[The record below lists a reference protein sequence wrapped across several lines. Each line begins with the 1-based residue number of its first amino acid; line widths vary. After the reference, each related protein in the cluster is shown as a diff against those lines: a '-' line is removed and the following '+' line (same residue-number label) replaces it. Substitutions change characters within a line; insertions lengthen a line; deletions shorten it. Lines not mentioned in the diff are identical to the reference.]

1 MASVTFKRGTKAEIE
16 STQIQ
21 DGQLLMETDQLNNNK
36 IYLDLPNGTRVPVG
50 GSGAWVGT
58 QEEFEL
64 AVEEGKIADG
74 TQVIITDDY
83 ESGITASM
91 TLYSNAQSGLVATNV
106 QSAIDEVSAKIGQ
119 ENISQVGNSVTGAIN
134 NLNSNLSK
142 ANQGVGAI
150 SSSGIQDDRFTIPS
164 GAFSFIPFSI
174 DRKNTNTD
182 VFTSADRLGC
192 LIKQSGLY
200 SVRVKLH
207 MYLVKDHNVD
217 IRIVR
222 YQQGEEISVE
232 RITIIGNNEQYHEDR
247 TFILE
252 HNASGNDRFNVQ
264 IMSNG
269 SDDFIYGAS
278 EAADSVLEVIKI
290 ANV

>member
-58 QEEFEL
+58 KKEFEV

-134 NLNSNLSK
+134 NLNSNLEYFVDMKNNNNIFKFTDTYSLQINCPNGYG
-142 ANQGVGAI
+142 AMTIYGFMQNYGSFIVHVVCTTGNASLIDVVNQASGVGFLKI
-150 SSSGIQDDRFTIPS
+150 RWDS
-164 GAFSFIPFSI
+164 
-174 DRKNTNTD
+174 NT
-182 VFTSADRLGC
+182 
-192 LIKQSGLY
+192 K
-200 SVRVKLH
+200 KLH
-207 MYLVKDHNVD
+207 IYCESTERPFAGVAIGMLV
-217 IRIVR
+217 
-222 YQQGEEISVE
+222 
-232 RITIIGNNEQYHEDR
+232 
-247 TFILE
+247 
-252 HNASGNDRFNVQ
+252 
-264 IMSNG
+264 
-269 SDDFIYGAS
+269 
-278 EAADSVLEVIKI
+278 
-290 ANV
+290 

>member
-58 QEEFEL
+58 QEEFKL

-134 NLNSNLSK
+134 NLNSNLTQYKNSIYNMDNVK
-142 ANQGVGAI
+142 ITRFGIAADRMYIEFFDKDENSYAFRVGI
-150 SSSGIQDDRFTIPS
+150 SS
-164 GAFSFIPFSI
+164 
-174 DRKNTNTD
+174 K
-182 VFTSADRLGC
+182 
-192 LIKQSGLY
+192 
-200 SVRVKLH
+200 
-207 MYLVKDHNVD
+207 
-217 IRIVR
+217 
-222 YQQGEEISVE
+222 
-232 RITIIGNNEQYHEDR
+232 
-247 TFILE
+247 
-252 HNASGNDRFNVQ
+252 
-264 IMSNG
+264 
-269 SDDFIYGAS
+269 
-278 EAADSVLEVIKI
+278 EVIVDSTI
-290 ANV
+290 NGVFSRNQIL

>member
-58 QEEFEL
+58 KEEFEL

-106 QSAIDEVSAKIGQ
+106 QGAIDE
-119 ENISQVGNSVTGAIN
+119 
-134 NLNSNLSK
+134 LNSNFT
-142 ANQGVGAI
+142 NMII
-150 SSSGIQDDRFTIPS
+150 SARFTFPKKDAGTS
-164 GAFSFIPFSI
+164 GFEKIALDKDIGNKKVCISI
-174 DRKNTNTD
+174 ASDNIRATNGLQIFPIYNTND
-182 VFTSADRLGC
+182 YIWLNYYAP
-192 LIKQSGLY
+192 QN
-200 SVRVKLH
+200 
-207 MYLVKDHNVD
+207 M
-217 IRIVR
+217 
-222 YQQGEEISVE
+222 VE
-232 RITIIGNNEQYHEDR
+232 QIEFVGY
-247 TFILE
+247 FI
-252 HNASGNDRFNVQ
+252 
-264 IMSNG
+264 
-269 SDDFIYGAS
+269 
-278 EAADSVLEVIKI
+278 
-290 ANV
+290 

>member
-16 STQIQ
+16 NTQIQ

-58 QEEFEL
+58 KKEFEV

-134 NLNSNLSK
+134 NLNSNLDLCNDFGSLYFINSFNYSTDTLVTWGYIK
-142 ANQGVGAI
+142 CRYFLLSIESEIEGTRINSI
-150 SSSGIQDDRFTIPS
+150 MIP
-164 GAFSFIPFSI
+164 
-174 DRKNTNTD
+174 
-182 VFTSADRLGC
+182 TS
-192 LIKQSGLY
+192 Q
-200 SVRVKLH
+200 
-207 MYLVKDHNVD
+207 
-217 IRIVR
+217 
-222 YQQGEEISVE
+222 
-232 RITIIGNNEQYHEDR
+232 
-247 TFILE
+247 
-252 HNASGNDRFNVQ
+252 
-264 IMSNG
+264 NG
-269 SDDFIYGAS
+269 SDILYSSYKQHIISGKNISDADCKAIFKPES
-278 EAADSVLEVIKI
+278 ENSATIRTVNCSLKLYAIK
-290 ANV
+290 

>member
-58 QEEFEL
+58 KEEFEL

-134 NLNSNLSK
+134 NLNSN
-142 ANQGVGAI
+142 
-150 SSSGIQDDRFTIPS
+150 
-164 GAFSFIPFSI
+164 FSELKKI
-174 DRKNTNTD
+174 
-182 VFTSADRLGC
+182 
-192 LIKQSGLY
+192 Y
-200 SVRVKLH
+200 SVEIECGSIQINAKSFAIVNTGSKL
-207 MYLVKDHNVD
+207 YGKKIINIEPIPTASDIDGYISALCTANHNWIMVFNAYSET
-217 IRIVR
+217 RS
-222 YQQGEEISVE
+222 YNSISFKV
-232 RITIIGNNEQYHEDR
+232 TY
-247 TFILE
+247 TL
-252 HNASGNDRFNVQ
+252 
-264 IMSNG
+264 
-269 SDDFIYGAS
+269 
-278 EAADSVLEVIKI
+278 
-290 ANV
+290 

>member
-16 STQIQ
+16 STQVQ

-58 QEEFEL
+58 KEEFEV

-134 NLNSNLSK
+134 NLNSNLNEKIEKIFEGKIESNFATEK
-142 ANQGVGAI
+142 SILDYSSVVFITSTGMYYLKPKDKEYLYNCDNYVSIGTDINLNIFVHNNGTTFTNYNETIYAI
-150 SSSGIQDDRFTIPS
+150 LGI
-164 GAFSFIPFSI
+164 
-174 DRKNTNTD
+174 K
-182 VFTSADRLGC
+182 
-192 LIKQSGLY
+192 
-200 SVRVKLH
+200 
-207 MYLVKDHNVD
+207 
-217 IRIVR
+217 
-222 YQQGEEISVE
+222 
-232 RITIIGNNEQYHEDR
+232 
-247 TFILE
+247 
-252 HNASGNDRFNVQ
+252 
-264 IMSNG
+264 
-269 SDDFIYGAS
+269 
-278 EAADSVLEVIKI
+278 
-290 ANV
+290 

>member
-16 STQIQ
+16 NTQIQ

-58 QEEFEL
+58 KEEFEL

-134 NLNSNLSK
+134 NLNSNLTKYKNSIY
-142 ANQGVGAI
+142 NMDNVEI
-150 SSSGIQDDRFTIPS
+150 TRFGI
-164 GAFSFIPFSI
+164 A
-174 DRKNTNTD
+174 
-182 VFTSADRLGC
+182 ADRMYIEFFDKDGN
-192 LIKQSGLY
+192 SY
-200 SVRVKLH
+200 AFRV
-207 MYLVKDHNVD
+207 
-217 IRIVR
+217 
-222 YQQGEEISVE
+222 G
-232 RITIIGNNEQYHEDR
+232 
-247 TFILE
+247 IL
-252 HNASGNDRFNVQ
+252 SK
-264 IMSNG
+264 
-269 SDDFIYGAS
+269 
-278 EAADSVLEVIKI
+278 EVIVDSTI
-290 ANV
+290 NGVFSRNQII

>member
-58 QEEFEL
+58 KEEFEL

-119 ENISQVGNSVTGAIN
+119 ENISQVGNSVTSAIN
-134 NLNSNLSK
+134 NLNSNFSNNIEKCSK
-142 ANQGVGAI
+142 ILGFSQNKSLGQAVSEHINKLVPFGEGIIHGINIAGTPLNDTNDIIIKVININGNNWYRVVIYDCQ
-150 SSSGIQDDRFTIPS
+150 SSSIHTI
-164 GAFSFIPFSI
+164 
-174 DRKNTNTD
+174 TNIAG
-182 VFTSADRLGC
+182 SW
-192 LIKQSGLY
+192 S
-200 SVRVKLH
+200 
-207 MYLVKDHNVD
+207 NW
-217 IRIVR
+217 
-222 YQQGEEISVE
+222 
-232 RITIIGNNEQYHEDR
+232 ITI
-247 TFILE
+247 
-252 HNASGNDRFNVQ
+252 S
-264 IMSNG
+264 
-269 SDDFIYGAS
+269 
-278 EAADSVLEVIKI
+278 
-290 ANV
+290 

>member
-16 STQIQ
+16 NTQIQ

-58 QEEFEL
+58 KEEFEL

-134 NLNSNLSK
+134 NLNSNFNEL
-142 ANQGVGAI
+142 
-150 SSSGIQDDRFTIPS
+150 RFIKFTPTINS
-164 GAFSFIPFSI
+164 EYATGYVIAYSIYGKVSLMAEIIVTKDIPKWTHIIEGLPSI
-174 DRKNTNTD
+174 DTPQPVNMRDINNN
-182 VFTSADRLGC
+182 A
-192 LIKQSGLY
+192 
-200 SVRVKLH
+200 SV
-207 MYLVKDHNVD
+207 
-217 IRIVR
+217 
-222 YQQGEEISVE
+222 
-232 RITIIGNNEQYHEDR
+232 QYHKSG
-247 TFILE
+247 FIQSINTGL
-252 HNASGNDRFNVQ
+252 AAGTYVFN
-264 IMSNG
+264 
-269 SDDFIYGAS
+269 
-278 EAADSVLEVIKI
+278 L
-290 ANV
+290 

>member
-58 QEEFEL
+58 KEEFEL

-106 QSAIDEVSAKIGQ
+106 QSAIDELDSTID
-119 ENISQVGNSVTGAIN
+119 T
-134 NLNSNLSK
+134 LNSNFNNSIYCGNAKITFDGGGDSAVLLHNK
-142 ANQGVGAI
+142 NL
-150 SSSGIQDDRFTIPS
+150 DNPS
-164 GAFSFIPFSI
+164 NYMCF
-174 DRKNTNTD
+174 
-182 VFTSADRLGC
+182 V
-192 LIKQSGLY
+192 
-200 SVRVKLH
+200 
-207 MYLVKDHNVD
+207 
-217 IRIVR
+217 
-222 YQQGEEISVE
+222 
-232 RITIIGNNEQYHEDR
+232 IT
-247 TFILE
+247 
-252 HNASGNDRFNVQ
+252 
-264 IMSNG
+264 
-269 SDDFIYGAS
+269 
-278 EAADSVLEVIKI
+278 VLMRMCSCI
-290 ANV
+290 

>member
-58 QEEFEL
+58 KEEFEV

-106 QSAIDEVSAKIGQ
+106 QGAIDE
-119 ENISQVGNSVTGAIN
+119 
-134 NLNSNLSK
+134 LNSNLK
-142 ANQGVGAI
+142 VNNYNI
-150 SSSGIQDDRFTIPS
+150 SLPSDWIGFCTLYEYGNIGFISFTYLLY
-164 GAFSFIPFSI
+164 FSFKLSNEFDLSNSLLFSFPFSFVN
-174 DRKNTNTD
+174 R
-182 VFTSADRLGC
+182 C
-192 LIKQSGLY
+192 
-200 SVRVKLH
+200 
-207 MYLVKDHNVD
+207 
-217 IRIVR
+217 
-222 YQQGEEISVE
+222 
-232 RITIIGNNEQYHEDR
+232 
-247 TFILE
+247 
-252 HNASGNDRFNVQ
+252 FN
-264 IMSNG
+264 
-269 SDDFIYGAS
+269 
-278 EAADSVLEVIKI
+278 
-290 ANV
+290 

>member
-16 STQIQ
+16 STQVQ

-58 QEEFEL
+58 KKEFEV
-64 AVEEGKIADG
+64 AVKEGKIADG

-134 NLNSNLSK
+134 NLNSNLANIIIYDTVTRTTSNDCLTGISK
-142 ANQGVGAI
+142 AG
-150 SSSGIQDDRFTIPS
+150 
-164 GAFSFIPFSI
+164 FIPIFAYVISPTTSAQRNVVI
-174 DRKNTNTD
+174 QYNPYNKNFYANCVGLASTD
-182 VFTSADRLGC
+182 VTLGVVYF
-192 LIKQSGLY
+192 K
-200 SVRVKLH
+200 
-207 MYLVKDHNVD
+207 
-217 IRIVR
+217 
-222 YQQGEEISVE
+222 
-232 RITIIGNNEQYHEDR
+232 
-247 TFILE
+247 
-252 HNASGNDRFNVQ
+252 A
-264 IMSNG
+264 
-269 SDDFIYGAS
+269 
-278 EAADSVLEVIKI
+278 
-290 ANV
+290 

>member
-106 QSAIDEVSAKIGQ
+106 QGAIDE
-119 ENISQVGNSVTGAIN
+119 
-134 NLNSNLSK
+134 LNSNFNNCVKYSGGESAVIQRYYINCGSINPKTLSINYIK
-142 ANQGVGAI
+142 LN
-150 SSSGIQDDRFTIPS
+150 
-164 GAFSFIPFSI
+164 FS
-174 DRKNTNTD
+174 N
-182 VFTSADRLGC
+182 
-192 LIKQSGLY
+192 
-200 SVRVKLH
+200 
-207 MYLVKDHNVD
+207 
-217 IRIVR
+217 
-222 YQQGEEISVE
+222 
-232 RITIIGNNEQYHEDR
+232 
-247 TFILE
+247 LE
-252 HNASGNDRFNVQ
+252 
-264 IMSNG
+264 
-269 SDDFIYGAS
+269 
-278 EAADSVLEVIKI
+278 L
-290 ANV
+290 

>member
-58 QEEFEL
+58 KEEFEL

-134 NLNSNLSK
+134 NLNSNL
-142 ANQGVGAI
+142 N
-150 SSSGIQDDRFTIPS
+150 
-164 GAFSFIPFSI
+164 
-174 DRKNTNTD
+174 N
-182 VFTSADRLGC
+182 
-192 LIKQSGLY
+192 LIY
-200 SVRVKLH
+200 T
-207 MYLVKDHNVD
+207 KD
-217 IRIVR
+217 
-222 YQQGEEISVE
+222 
-232 RITIIGNNEQYHEDR
+232 
-247 TFILE
+247 
-252 HNASGNDRFNVQ
+252 VQ
-264 IMSNG
+264 IYFNQNSARG
-269 SDDFIYGAS
+269 LWEFGI
-278 EAADSVLEVIKI
+278 DSTKF
-290 ANV
+290 

>member
-16 STQIQ
+16 STQVQ

-58 QEEFEL
+58 KEEFEL

-134 NLNSNLSK
+134 NLNSNLSSVSSDLDNVENVCYNLK
-142 ANQGVGAI
+142 I
-150 SSSGIQDDRFTIPS
+150 SSVGHDTTEYI
-164 GAFSFIPFSI
+164 I
-174 DRKNTNTD
+174 DHIEYNKSLNLLY
-182 VFTSADRLGC
+182 VFL
-192 LIKQSGLY
+192 LF
-200 SVRVKLH
+200 LH
-207 MYLVKDHNVD
+207 EFV
-217 IRIVR
+217 
-222 YQQGEEISVE
+222 YQ
-232 RITIIGNNEQYHEDR
+232 
-247 TFILE
+247 F
-252 HNASGNDRFNVQ
+252 
-264 IMSNG
+264 
-269 SDDFIYGAS
+269 
-278 EAADSVLEVIKI
+278 
-290 ANV
+290 